1 MSMIVG
7 YYVKG
12 LLLALLALSAL
23 LFEPLVP
30 T

>member
-12 LLLALLALSAL
+12 LLLALLALLSIT
-23 LFEPLVP
+23 V
-30 T
+30 